1 VEFGVSRDFVSELI
15 NMEMQF
21 PFLSMMSGLSQSTAS
36 IAAPYVWSLILSLA
50 TLLVSI
56 VLLYIARFSARLE
69 IKDLGALRSMF
80 DRFPAWGKRAS
91 WAQQN
96 SFEAFTIHAP
106 AALLAAVAVL
116 SGHTLPAVAVAV
128 AWAHPVLRVAYISA
142 YLFNVS
148 IARSVTW
155 FLGLLCS
162 GMLYGM
168 GLQALM

>member
-1 VEFGVSRDFVSELI
+1 
-15 NMEMQF
+15 
-21 PFLSMMSGLSQSTAS
+21 MSDLSQAPALSS
-36 IAAPYVWSLILSLA
+36 APYLWSLVLSFG

-69 IKDLGALRSMF
+69 FKDLGSLRSMF

-106 AALLAAVAVL
+106 ASLLAVVAVL
-116 SGHTLPAVAVAV
+116 SGHALPAISVVV
-128 AWAHPVLRVAYISA
+128 AWAHPVLRVAYIFA
-142 YLFNVS
+142 YLFNVP
-148 IARSVTW
+148 IARSVAW

-162 GMLYGM
+162 GILYGV
-168 GLQALM
+168 GLGALM

>member
-1 VEFGVSRDFVSELI
+1 MLSFG
-15 NMEMQF
+15 
-21 PFLSMMSGLSQSTAS
+21 
-36 IAAPYVWSLILSLA
+36 

-69 IKDLGALRSMF
+69 FKDLGSLRSMF

-106 AALLAAVAVL
+106 ASLLAVVAVL
-116 SGHTLPAVAVAV
+116 SGHALPAISVVV
-128 AWAHPVLRVAYISA
+128 AWANPALRVAYIFA
-142 YLFNVS
+142 YLFNVP
-148 IARSVTW
+148 IARSVAW

-162 GMLYGM
+162 GILYGV
-168 GLQALM
+168 GLGALM